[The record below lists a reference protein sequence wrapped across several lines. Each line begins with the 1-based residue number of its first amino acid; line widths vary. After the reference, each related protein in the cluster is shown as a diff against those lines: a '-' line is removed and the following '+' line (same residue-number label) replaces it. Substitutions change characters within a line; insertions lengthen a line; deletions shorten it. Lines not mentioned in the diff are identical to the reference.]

1 MIYSQS
7 SKSNAQAS
15 KFLIVQFNFN
25 TKIFEIKKRRRKTSV
40 FNVCAERAASAL
52 ALTKCHWKNLL
63 WKSLNK
69 CASKVRFSVTFP
81 LETSTAKLKTK
92 GSLLPPNLL
101 LKPLTMSFC
110 ACDGLTPLEGDHSD
124 GVARTSEFP
133 FGAVNGYYA
142 LARTSLEPP
151 VLENLEFLL
160 QRNFQK
166 LCARYQKH

>member
-1 MIYSQS
+1 
-7 SKSNAQAS
+7 
-15 KFLIVQFNFN
+15 
-25 TKIFEIKKRRRKTSV
+25 
-40 FNVCAERAASAL
+40 
-52 ALTKCHWKNLL
+52 
-63 WKSLNK
+63 
-69 CASKVRFSVTFP
+69 
-81 LETSTAKLKTK
+81 
-92 GSLLPPNLL
+92 
-101 LKPLTMSFC
+101 MSFC

-166 LCARYQKH
+166 LCARVKEGVSARRKRERPVIEVEATKYAAQQ